1 MLFCITQAFSIF
13 TTLLSFDDSQYNIN
27 IYRISMVDTA
37 NPAKNLAELKRQLV
51 CTDHALKDF
60 NWKLNM
66 PLDYSQVQK
75 DDKVVLDHTQVKEG
89 QVIRKDV
96 RAPIIEFTFDLNT
109 DATKGD
115 AIDSSAKVN
124 FNKVNLQ
131 QLFEEMEKIQ
141 LKLDELTN

>member
-1 MLFCITQAFSIF
+1 
-13 TTLLSFDDSQYNIN
+13 
-27 IYRISMVDTA
+27 MVDTA
-37 NPAKNLAELKRQLV
+37 NPAKNVAELKRQLV
-51 CTDHALKDF
+51 CTDHALKAF

-75 DDKVVLDHTQVKEG
+75 DDKVVLDHSQVKEG